1 MNSSTIATDT
11 LSSLQGKV
19 AFITGGSRSIGAAIA
34 RQLAQQGAQVAFS
47 YQSAAEA
54 AQQVINSIEQAG
66 GSAIAIQ
73 ADSASAEQ
81 IKSAIQR
88 TVQHFGRLDIL
99 VNNAGIFQPSAI
111 EDIQPQDLDRMID
124 VNIKGV
130 FYAIQAAL
138 PHLSAGS
145 RIINIGSIN
154 SEYVPYSG
162 GSTYVMSK
170 AAVAGLTS
178 GLSRELGPH
187 QITINN
193 VLPGLTNTDMNPQD
207 SEKAQTAKS
216 YPALQRYAQPEEIA
230 SVVGFLATP
239 ASSYITGANIP
250 VDGGYAA

>member
-1 MNSSTIATDT
+1 MNSTSIPADT
-11 LSSLQGKV
+11 LNSLQGKV

-54 AQQVINSIEQAG
+54 AQQVVNSIEQAG
-66 GSAIAIQ
+66 GTAIAIQ
-73 ADSASAEQ
+73 ADAASAEQ
-81 IKSAIQR
+81 IKNAIQQ

-154 SEYVPYSG
+154 SEYVPYAG

-178 GLSRELGPH
+178 GLSRELGPR

-207 SEKAQTAKS
+207 SEFAQTAKS